1 MVSFSM
7 ELNKSHQIRSLSIP
21 SKINPIN
28 QKIENELNRLS
39 TIEDASTSA
48 SESISIGVSGLV
60 ELYRCINQA
69 LSLPMTQQAL
79 LLRQHDKHVGEL
91 LKGCSSLLNVC
102 SLINEI
108 VLQQGVVTKKLK
120 NTLTHREESLKIG
133 SDVANYTFLRK
144 EVMRKARDI
153 LPSLNLLNSEVLG
166 EEDCQISTVIKSLRC
181 VSIINLSVFQSLLV
195 FLSMP
200 VSKPKRS
207 LVSKIMNKGRGKCE
221 SGNEINDV
229 DMVLHELVSGKSV
242 NDEKLCFSVKKL
254 KALADVMEGI
264 ESGLE
269 NICKQLSQTKVSL
282 MNIASF

>member
-7 ELNKSHQIRSLSIP
+7 ELNKSHQITSLSIP

-39 TIEDASTSA
+39 NREEASLSA

-60 ELYRCINQA
+60 ELYGCINQA

-102 SLINEI
+102 SSIKKI
-108 VLQQGVVTKKLK
+108 VLQQGVVTKKLE
-120 NTLTHREESLKIG
+120 NSLTQRESLKIG
-133 SDVANYTFLRK
+133 SDVATYTCLRK
-144 EVMRKARDI
+144 EVIRKARDI

-166 EEDCQISTVIKSLRC
+166 EEDCQLSTVIKSLRC

-195 FLSMP
+195 FLSIP

-207 LVSKIMNKGRGKCE
+207 LVSKIMNKRRGKCD

-229 DMVLHELVSGKSV
+229 DMVLHELVSEKSV

-264 ESGLE
+264 ECGLE
-269 NICKQLSQTKVSL
+269 NICKQLSETKVSL
-282 MNIASF
+282 INIASF